1 MQHKVMIAVLS
12 LLIASNILALS
23 VNVSRQSWAATDAM
37 SYQKLM
43 SDTEFVRA
51 VKSIAEACTVN
62 VDIAK
67 LKC

>member
-1 MQHKVMIAVLS
+1 MQQRVIISMLL
-12 LLIASNILALS
+12 LLIAMNVIALCVS
-23 VNVSRQSWAATDAM
+23 VSRQSLAAADAT
-37 SYQKLM
+37 KLM
-43 SDTEFVRA
+43 SDAEFVRA

>member
-1 MQHKVMIAVLS
+1 MSDRIMTAALS
-12 LLIASNILALS
+12 LLLALNAFALS
-23 VNVSRQSWAATDAM
+23 VNLSRQSRAETEGM
-37 SYQKLM
+37 NYQKLM
-43 SDTEFVRA
+43 SDSDFVRA

>member
-1 MQHKVMIAVLS
+1 MSQRTMITGLS
-12 LLIASNILALS
+12 LLIALNAFALS
-23 VNVSRQSWAATDAM
+23 ISLSRQSGAETEGM
-37 SYQKLM
+37 NYHKLM
-43 SDTEFVRA
+43 SDPNFVRA

>member
-1 MQHKVMIAVLS
+1 MLS
-12 LLIASNILALS
+12 LLIAMNVIALS
-23 VNVSRQSWAATDAM
+23 VSVSRQSLAAADAT

-43 SDTEFVRA
+43 SDPEFVRA